1 MATPDYSKRHVVFT
15 GLTPIMFNKCSG
27 NIDLELPVED
37 KFYRQHNGSL
47 CIPAGNLK
55 SFYGAQRFHCVA
67 KILKARNYKPLASAL
82 IGLTIFTPMPIPIR
96 KTPNSEPIMF
106 GQFVNDV
113 DELSGMYV
121 DRQPAWGGG
130 VPSMAVRPVL
140 PLPWCLVFDIGWM
153 RNEVFAEEQLLQGTQ
168 RGGLEV
174 GIGTYRQM
182 YGKFS
187 VDVWEEVDMA

>member
-1 MATPDYSKRHVVFT
+1 
-15 GLTPIMFNKCSG
+15 
-27 NIDLELPVED
+27 
-37 KFYRQHNGSL
+37 
-47 CIPAGNLK
+47 
-55 SFYGAQRFHCVA
+55 
-67 KILKARNYKPLASAL
+67 
-82 IGLTIFTPMPIPIR
+82 
-96 KTPNSEPIMF
+96 MF

-130 VPSMAVRPVL
+130 VPSMAARPVL
-140 PLPWCLVFDIGWM
+140 PLPWCLVFDLSWM
-153 RNEVFAEEQLLQGTQ
+153 RNEVFAEKELLQGTQ

-187 VDVWEEVDMA
+187 VDVWEAVDV